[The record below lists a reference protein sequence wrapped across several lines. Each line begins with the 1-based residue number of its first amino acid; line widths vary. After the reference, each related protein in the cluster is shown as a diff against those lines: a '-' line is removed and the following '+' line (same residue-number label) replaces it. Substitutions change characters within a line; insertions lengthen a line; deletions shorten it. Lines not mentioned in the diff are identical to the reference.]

1 MQQGLGL
8 QIAAK
13 QQLKIST
20 QLVATMETLAASNE
34 ELREKIKKEAES
46 NPVIKVIERTPSYS
60 EFSDRY
66 IASSG
71 KRDDYSDTEPYD
83 PDDSRH
89 NWIEGM
95 VSGGESLE
103 EHLLKQLGEID
114 TDDRTREAAEII
126 ITALDKNGFLPA
138 SPLMI
143 LPEKLW
149 DRQEDALAIIQAM
162 DPAGVGAS
170 DWRESLIL
178 QAKDKGLKGK
188 ELKIFS
194 ELVLDCLDNLR
205 QGKTAAI
212 AKQLRTDEEE
222 ILALSDF
229 LKTLTPFPGREYS
242 SEWDQYI
249 TPDISIKKE
258 GDVLRLRINSDAL
271 PSVELDPEYTE
282 MLSELLQN
290 KLLKTL
296 EEPYPET
303 VLFLVTNNRE
313 SLLPTVRSRCAVL
326 RLTEDER
333 DGEEEQ
339 RAEEFAA
346 RWHEARFFHE
356 IRALLKDMKN
366 DEEARGLLAVL
377 EREARDRMMQP
388 DLTPEG
394 RLAEAHFIEETE
406 RTAENLARK
415 MDFRKALKEF
425 YLRTQRRSKTV

>member
-1 MQQGLGL
+1 MPKEYVHATILEGTKSAARDARVRETATGILCEHPDEDGRPCGRCSSCRRMARGVHEDYVEVHPSGKLGYL
-8 QIAAK
+8 TAD
-13 QQLKIST
+13 L
-20 QLVATMETLAASNE
+20 E
-34 ELREKIKKEAES
+34 ELR
-46 NPVIKVIERTPSYS
+46 
-60 EFSDRY
+60 
-66 IASSG
+66 
-71 KRDDYSDTEPYD
+71 
-83 PDDSRH
+83 
-89 NWIEGM
+89 
-95 VSGGESLE
+95 
-103 EHLLKQLGEID
+103 Q
-114 TDDRTREAAEII
+114 
-126 ITALDKNGFLPA
+126 
-138 SPLMI
+138 
-143 LPEKLW
+143 
-149 DRQEDALAIIQAM
+149 
-162 DPAGVGAS
+162 
-170 DWRESLIL
+170 
-178 QAKDKGLKGK
+178 
-188 ELKIFS
+188 
-194 ELVLDCLDNLR
+194 
-205 QGKTAAI
+205 
-212 AKQLRTDEEE
+212 
-222 ILALSDF
+222 
-229 LKTLTPFPGREYS
+229 
-242 SEWDQYI
+242 
-249 TPDISIKKE
+249 
-258 GDVLRLRINSDAL
+258 RLRMHPVGDRLVGVIYEA
-271 PSVELDPEYTE
+271 E

-388 DLTPEG
+388 DLTPEE

-406 RTAENLARK
+406 RTAEHLARK